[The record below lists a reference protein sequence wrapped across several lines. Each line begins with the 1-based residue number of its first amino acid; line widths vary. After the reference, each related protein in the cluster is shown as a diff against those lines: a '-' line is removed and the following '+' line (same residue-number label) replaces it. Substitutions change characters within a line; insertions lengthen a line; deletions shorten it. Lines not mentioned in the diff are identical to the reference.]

1 MPRFQQVTL
10 QKRRG
15 AGLGITSPG
24 VWYDNYSNNA
34 TQVFSVND
42 ASNGNECNTGD
53 EKMANKVVNN
63 SQVNSSSPSHER
75 TGFPNYRKRRK
86 KKNSIEMND
95 DVSFASS
102 HSTLNGDP
110 TLHQVPNNGK
120 SAESS

>member
-1 MPRFQQVTL
+1 MPRFQQVTS
-10 QKRRG
+10 QQRQG

-24 VWYDNYSNNA
+24 VSYDDYSNNS

-53 EKMANKVVNN
+53 GKMANKVINN

-86 KKNSIEMND
+86 KK
-95 DVSFASS
+95 
-102 HSTLNGDP
+102 TQLR
-110 TLHQVPNNGK
+110 
-120 SAESS
+120 